1 MSQFLTSKKK
11 KATPIFHEV
20 TIPSFEKHWD
30 VLEVKTF
37 SKIAA
42 K

>member
-11 KATPIFHEV
+11 KKVTPIFHEV

-30 VLEVKTF
+30 VLEVKT